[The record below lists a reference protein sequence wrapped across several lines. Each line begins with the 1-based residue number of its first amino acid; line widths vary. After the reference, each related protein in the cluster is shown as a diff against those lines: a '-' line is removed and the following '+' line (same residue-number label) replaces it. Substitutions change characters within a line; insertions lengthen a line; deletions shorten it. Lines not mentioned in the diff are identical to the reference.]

1 MGMQLLAAPLHV
13 ALDELLGV
21 LLEDVVDLVEQLV
34 DVFLYLLALLG
45 DLGAGGSAVTA
56 FGGLAR
62 PCFFLLLLCHLALHR
77 GHATIGP
84 SAQDWTVSPG
94 RPSDVL
100 AVILTFGKI
109 RAARESTTAGTAC
122 SA

>member
-1 MGMQLLAAPLHV
+1 MGMRLLAAPLHV

-34 DVFLYLLALLG
+34 DVFLDLLALLG

-62 PCFFLLLLCHLALHR
+62 PGFLLLLLCHLALHR
-77 GHATIGP
+77 GHRPLA
-84 SAQDWTVSPG
+84 VSQG

-100 AVILTFGKI
+100 TVILAFGKI
-109 RAARESTTAGTAC
+109 GAARESTTGGTAC
-122 SA
+122 SASGSGA